1 MRPGFFLLILL
12 AFLSAATS
20 FGQKSNKKITISGYV
35 QDASQ
40 KPVSKAIILIDNAK
54 TSCYTDSEGNYKIKV
69 NPHALKIGIFV
80 LPNIIAEQTIGGR
93 TQINFLLESLVNSP
107 QVNPAT
113 SGGEEVV
120 NIGYGSTRKKNVNG
134 PVNKIDASKSRNA
147 SYNTI
152 YEMIRAEVPGVT
164 VDGKTILIRGGS
176 TSINAG
182 NEPLL
187 IVDGA
192 PVSSI
197 DDIHPLMVK
206 SIEVLKGS
214 SAAIYG
220 SRGSNGV
227 ILITLRNS
235 TDK

>member
-1 MRPGFFLLILL
+1 MRPGLFILILL
-12 AFLSAATS
+12 TLLSAAPLH
-20 FGQKSNKKITISGYV
+20 GQKSNKKITISGIV
-35 QDASQ
+35 MDAAQ
-40 KPVSKAIILIDNAK
+40 NPVANAIILIDNIK
-54 TSCYTDSEGNYKIKV
+54 TSSYTDSKGNYKIKIKPDAV
-69 NPHALKIGIFV
+69 KIGIFA
-80 LPNIIAEQTIGGR
+80 LPNNISEQPIGGR
-93 TQINFLLESLVNSP
+93 TQINFSLEAVVAP
-107 QVNPAT
+107 QKVNPAEAA
-113 SGGEEVV
+113 GDEVID
-120 NIGYGSTRKKNVNG
+120 IGYGSARKKNVNG

-152 YEMIRAEVPGVT
+152 YEMIRAEVPGVS

-176 TSINAG
+176 TSINAS

-187 IVDGA
+187 VVDGT

-214 SAAIYG
+214 AAAIYG